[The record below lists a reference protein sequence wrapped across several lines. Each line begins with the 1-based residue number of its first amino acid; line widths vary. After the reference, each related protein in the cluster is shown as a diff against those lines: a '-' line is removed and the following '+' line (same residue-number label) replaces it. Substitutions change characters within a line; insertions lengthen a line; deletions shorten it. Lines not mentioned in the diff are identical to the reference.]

1 MDFDEFLDD
10 VLVQVERP
18 ARYIGG
24 EVNSSRGSAGGVGVR
39 VVLAYPDLYEIGASN
54 LGLQILYELVNARD
68 DALAERV
75 YLPWTDMQ
83 ERMRARGV
91 PLFSLESRQRVAGFD
106 ILGIT
111 LQHELTYTNV
121 VRLLDLAGIQRR
133 AADRGEGDIL
143 IVGGGPGAFNAEPV
157 AELFDLLV
165 IGDGEEAIQDLVD
178 LVGRSKA
185 RGLRRRAL
193 LEEAAGIEGFY
204 VPSLYTPVY
213 EEDGRLAGLDP
224 QPGAPLRI
232 RKRCVHDLDRYTL
245 PARPIVPFLE
255 TVHDRANLE
264 VFRGCTRGCRFCQ
277 AGYIYRPVRER
288 SEAVLQ
294 SWAEEL
300 MRATGYGELSLSS
313 LSTADYSRILTLAPH
328 LRDALAGERM
338 SISFP
343 SLRCDADSVE
353 LAALTRSARRSGL
366 TFAPEAGS
374 QRLRDRINK
383 GVSETDIFTA
393 VGRAYE
399 RGWRRIKLY
408 FMIGLPGEDEEDVL
422 EIARLSKRLLR
433 GDIGKTLG
441 GLQLV
446 VSVSSFVPKPHT
458 PYQWC
463 AQDSMGTLAG
473 KQELL
478 FRELKGKNL
487 SFRWHS
493 APASYLEG
501 LLARGD
507 RRLLPAIEEASA
519 AGCFDNWSES
529 FDWAHWV
536 SAMRNLAPGPEFYIE
551 RERGRDEVFPWDHI
565 DCGVDRAY
573 LREEYERGAA
583 GLATADCR
591 FEGCT
596 DCGACPG
603 GTSMSRAGLC
613 VAGGRV

>member
-1 MDFDEFLDD
+1 MDYDEFLDE
-10 VLVQVERP
+10 VLIQVERP

-24 EVNSSRGSAGGVGVR
+24 EVNSSRRSAGSTGIR
-39 VVLAYPDLYEIGASN
+39 LVLAYPDLYEIGASN
-54 LGLQILYELVNARD
+54 LGLQILYELVNSRD

-75 YLPWTDMQ
+75 YLPWNDMQ

-91 PLFSLESRQRVAGFD
+91 PLFSLESRQPVASFD

-121 VRLLDLAGIQRR
+121 VRLLDLAGIERR
-133 AADRGEGDIL
+133 AAARRDGDTL
-143 IVGGGPGAFNAEPV
+143 VVGGGPGAFNPEPI

-165 IGDGEEAIQDLVD
+165 IGDGEEAVGELVD
-178 LVGRSKA
+178 LVARAKA
-185 RGLRRRAL
+185 KGQSRREL
-193 LEEAAGIEGFY
+193 LEEAAQIEGFY
-204 VPSLYTPVY
+204 VPSLYAAVY
-213 EEDGRLAGLDP
+213 GDDGKLAVCESHG
-224 QPGAPLRI
+224 GAPARI
-232 RKRCVHDLDRYTL
+232 RKRCVSELDRWQL
-245 PARPIVPFLE
+245 PARPVVPFLE

-288 SEAVLQ
+288 SEGVLGA
-294 SWAEEL
+294 WAQCL
-300 MRATGYGELSLSS
+300 MRSTGYGELSLSS
-313 LSTADYSRILTLAPH
+313 LSTADYSSIMSVAPH
-328 LRDALAGERM
+328 LRDALAAQHV

-343 SLRCDADSVE
+343 SLRCDVDSVE
-353 LAALTRSARRSGL
+353 MAALTRKGRRSGL

-383 GVSETDIFTA
+383 GVTEADIVNA
-393 VGRAYE
+393 VGLAHE

-408 FMIGLPGEDEEDVL
+408 FMIGLPGEDEEDVW
-422 EIARLSKRLLR
+422 EIAHLSRRLLK
-433 GDIGKTLG
+433 GGGSKPLP

-463 AQDSMGTLAG
+463 AQDGMKTLAA
-473 KQELL
+473 KQDLL
-478 FRELKGKNL
+478 ARELRGKNL
-487 SFRWHS
+487 AYRWHS

-519 AGCFDNWSES
+519 GACFDNWSEN
-529 FDWAHWV
+529 FDWAHWQGV
-536 SAMRNLAPGPEFYIE
+536 MGRLEPGADFYVE
-551 RERGRDEVFPWDHI
+551 RERDRDEVFPWDHI
-565 DCGVDRAY
+565 DCGVERAY
-573 LREEYERGAA
+573 LWEEHERGAA

-591 FEGCT
+591 FEACT

-603 GTSMSRAGLC
+603 GASMTRAGLY
-613 VAGGRV
+613 VGGRA

>member
-10 VLVQVERP
+10 VLVEVERP

-24 EVNSSRGSAGGVGVR
+24 EVNSSRKTAGGVGVR
-39 VVLAYPDLYEIGASN
+39 MVFAYPDLYEIGASN

-75 YLPWTDMQ
+75 YLPWVDMQ
-83 ERMRARGV
+83 ERMRARGI
-91 PLFSLESRQRVAGFD
+91 PLFSLESRQAVARFD

-121 VRLLDLAGIQRR
+121 VRLLDLAGIERR
-133 AADRGEGDIL
+133 AAARGEGDIL
-143 IVGGGPGAFNAEPV
+143 VVGGGPGAFNPEPV

-178 LVGRSKA
+178 LVARAKA
-185 RGLRRRAL
+185 RGLGRRVL
-193 LEEAAGIEGFY
+193 LEEAAGLEGFY
-204 VPSLYTPVY
+204 VPSFYAPAY
-213 EEDGRLAGLDP
+213 GDDGQLASLEP
-224 QPGAPLRI
+224 RHGAPARI
-232 RKRCVHDLDRYTL
+232 RKRSASDLDRWPL

-288 SEAVLQ
+288 SEEMLK
-294 SWAEEL
+294 SWAAEL
-300 MRATGYGELSLSS
+300 VRATGYGEISLSS
-313 LSTADYSRILTLAPH
+313 LSTADYSRIHTLAAC
-328 LRDALAGERM
+328 LRDALAARQV
-338 SISFP
+338 SISLP
-343 SLRCDADSVE
+343 SLRCEADSVE
-353 LAALTRSARRSGL
+353 LAALTRKARRSGL

-374 QRLRDRINK
+374 QRLRDCVNK
-383 GVSETDIFTA
+383 GVSEQDIITA
-393 VGRAYE
+393 IGRAYE

-408 FMIGLPGEDEEDVL
+408 FMIGLPGEHEGDVL

-433 GDIGKTLG
+433 SDTGKPLP

-458 PYQWC
+458 AYQWC
-463 AQDSMGTLAG
+463 AQDRMGTLAG
-473 KQELL
+473 KQQLL
-478 FRELKGKNL
+478 SRELRGKNL
-487 SFRWHS
+487 TFRWHS

-529 FDWAHWV
+529 FDWPHWQG
-536 SAMRNLAPGPEFYIE
+536 ALNKLNPGPEFYVD
-551 RERGRDEVFPWDHI
+551 RARGRDEVFPWDHI
-565 DCGVDRAY
+565 NCGVERAY
-573 LREEYERGAA
+573 LWEEYERGAA

-591 FEGCT
+591 FAGCT
-596 DCGACPG
+596 GCGACPG
-603 GTSMSRAGLC
+603 GASMSRAGLC
-613 VAGGRV
+613 VTGGRA